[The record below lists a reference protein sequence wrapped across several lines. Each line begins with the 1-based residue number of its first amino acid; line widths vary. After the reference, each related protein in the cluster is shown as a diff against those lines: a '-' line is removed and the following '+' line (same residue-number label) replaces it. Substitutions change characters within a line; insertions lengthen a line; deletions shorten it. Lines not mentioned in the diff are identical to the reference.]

1 MNKLLMSKRNKLKN
15 RNINPKELGEVLKLI
30 DKARKKL
37 LINPNSTHD
46 VGLDL
51 ISAANKLNTFIKTSN
66 K

>member
-37 LINPNSTHD
+37 LISPNSTHA

-51 ISAANKLNTFIKTSN
+51 ITAANKLNTFIKTSN

>member
-1 MNKLLMSKRNKLKN
+1 MKKSLMSKKNKLKN
-15 RNINPKELGEVLKLI
+15 SSTNSKELGEVLKMI

-37 LINPNSTHD
+37 LINPNSSLA

-51 ISAANKLNTFIKTSN
+51 IKAANKLNTFIKTSN

>member
-1 MNKLLMSKRNKLKN
+1 MSKKNKLKN
-15 RNINPKELGEVLKLI
+15 SSTNSKELGEVLKMI

-37 LINPNSTHD
+37 LINPNSSLA

-51 ISAANKLNTFIKTSN
+51 IKAANKLNTFIKTSN

>member
-37 LINPNSTHD
+37 LINPNSTLA

>member
-1 MNKLLMSKRNKLKN
+1 MPKRDKLKN

-37 LINPNSTHD
+37 LINPNSTLA

-51 ISAANKLNTFIKTSN
+51 ISAANKLNMFIKTSN

>member
-1 MNKLLMSKRNKLKN
+1 MSKKSKLEN
-15 RNINPKELGEVLKLI
+15 SRTSPKELGEVLKLI

-37 LINPNSTHD
+37 LINPNSTHA

-51 ISAANKLNTFIKTSN
+51 INAANKLNTFIKTSN

>member
-1 MNKLLMSKRNKLKN
+1 MSKKSKLRN
-15 RNINPKELGEVLKLI
+15 RSTDPKELGEVLKMI

-37 LINPNSTHD
+37 LINPKSSHA

-51 ISAANKLNTFIKTSN
+51 IRAANKLNTFIKTSN

>member
-37 LINPNSTHD
+37 LINPNSTLA

-51 ISAANKLNTFIKTSN
+51 ISAANKLNMFIKTSN

>member
-1 MNKLLMSKRNKLKN
+1 MSKRNKLKN

-37 LINPNSTHD
+37 LINPNSTLA

-51 ISAANKLNTFIKTSN
+51 ISAANKLNMFIKTSN